1 MPRCRVS
8 RYPNNLPRYSPDDG
22 AGGGYRDIWFKLSR
36 TAGWNGRA
44 EEAGHSPRQSENKLH
59 TYLPRVSRQWCTHA
73 KLSLEVLEKL
83 GKYEGRRKTRFL
95 KKKRRRR
102 GTMEM
107 RIAGKGWIIL
117 SSCFFFYVL
126 GGGSVRFE
134 ILEGEEKLLGKS
146 WRLESVGE

>member
-95 KKKRRRR
+95 KKKKKKKRNDGDENRWERVDYS
-102 GTMEM
+102 
-107 RIAGKGWIIL
+107 IFL
-117 SSCFFFYVL
+117 FFFL
-126 GGGSVRFE
+126 CIRGGSVRFE

>member
-83 GKYEGRRKTRFL
+83 GEETKEGEKRGFL

-107 RIAGKGWIIL
+107 RIAGKGGL
-117 SSCFFFYVL
+117 FYLLVFFSVL
-126 GGGSVRFE
+126 GKGVSGSR
-134 ILEGEEKLLGKS
+134 S
-146 WRLESVGE
+146 WRGKKSCWGRVED